1 MLSQALVF
9 VTETISALQS
19 QVSGQCVEIWRP
31 AGATWTIQDRDENAR
46 LGGMDKEISAGYG
59 IEEPM
64 LGPRASASIFGEF
77 SKIFRSKIKNVHPYS
92 FSSYVSF
99 CTELHSVVNMQ

>member
-1 MLSQALVF
+1 MWDRRKCLDKLRSEGGIRDKTAVIGIKKESQNLKIHEGTILLSQALVF

-46 LGGMDKEISAGYG
+46 LGGMG
-59 IEEPM
+59 
-64 LGPRASASIFGEF
+64 
-77 SKIFRSKIKNVHPYS
+77 
-92 FSSYVSF
+92 
-99 CTELHSVVNMQ
+99 